1 MIYPRKLLS
10 ALQKQVKSRQI
21 VVLTGMRR
29 VGKTTLYQSIF
40 DQIPSTNKLFLDI
53 ENPLDQKIFEEKDFN
68 NIIFNLKKLGLDPN
82 KKIYLFLDE
91 IQAMPKIVTT
101 IKYLYG
107 HYQIKFFL
115 TGSSSYYLR
124 NLFQESLS
132 GRKFIFELYP
142 LDFEEFLIFKNYKK
156 EFYPDFM
163 NKDDKKNLIIYEKTK
178 KFYDEYEKFGGFP
191 EVVLENDSSQKK
203 LILNDIFKSYF
214 EKDVKNLS
222 DFKQINILRDLILL
236 LMQRAGSKIDIS
248 KLASQLSVSR
258 DTIYSYLNFLE
269 NTYFIHLISP
279 FSQNVDRE
287 VSGTKK
293 VYFCDQGLLNQLA
306 KISSGALFE
315 NTIFNCLLK
324 YGEINYYQK
333 RSGAEL
339 DFIINKKTALEIKST
354 GSPHDYNQVKRV
366 SDFLKIKDFFVI
378 TKNFL
383 NQKGFI
389 PMVEV

>member
-10 ALQKQVKSRQI
+10 VLQKQVKSRQI

-101 IKYLYG
+101 IKYLYD

-258 DTIYSYLNFLE
+258 FFLMIRRPPRS
-269 NTYFIHLISP
+269 TLFPYTTLFRSP
-279 FSQNVDRE
+279 FSEIGYIRCFSPQI
-287 VSGTKK
+287 S
-293 VYFCDQGLLNQLA
+293 LQL
-306 KISSGALFE
+306 
-315 NTIFNCLLK
+315 
-324 YGEINYYQK
+324 
-333 RSGAEL
+333 
-339 DFIINKKTALEIKST
+339 D
-354 GSPHDYNQVKRV
+354 H
-366 SDFLKIKDFFVI
+366 FLV
-378 TKNFL
+378 
-383 NQKGFI
+383 
-389 PMVEV
+389 